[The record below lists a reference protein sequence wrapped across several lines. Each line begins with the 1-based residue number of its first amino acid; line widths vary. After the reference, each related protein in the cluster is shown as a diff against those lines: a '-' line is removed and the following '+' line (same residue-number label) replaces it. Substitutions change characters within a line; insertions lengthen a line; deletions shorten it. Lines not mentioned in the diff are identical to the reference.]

1 MRRVI
6 SFLFVFILLHQA
18 AVAQGTRLTVFAAA
32 SLTDAMN
39 AIDQAWVARHH
50 PRLRLSF
57 ASSSTLARQLDHGAN
72 ANLFASADEAW
83 MNWVAERHLVDTA
96 SRRDVVSN
104 QLVLVVPKQHSQ
116 HIDIK
121 PGFDLA
127 GLLGPTGRLALGDP
141 SNVPAGR
148 YAKQALTNLG
158 VWASVSKNL
167 APAENVRSALLLVER
182 GEVPAGIVYATDAA
196 ASSRVTVDGIFPADS
211 HDPIKYPF
219 AITRV
224 GDTPEARSLLDFIA
238 GPEGIQIFT
247 RFGFSTDSSGAGK

>member
-1 MRRVI
+1 MRRLI
-6 SFLFVFILLHQA
+6 SLLFIFILLHQA

-39 AIDQAWVARHH
+39 AIDQAWVAKHH
-50 PRLRLSF
+50 PPLRLSF

-72 ANLFASADEAW
+72 ASLFASADEAW
-83 MNWVAERHLVDTA
+83 MNWVAERHLVVTS

-141 SNVPAGR
+141 TNVPAGR

-158 VWASVSKNL
+158 SL
-167 APAENVRSALLLVER
+167 GFRQQAPGACRECSQRIVVGGTGRGARRYCLRDRCGGLIPGYHCRHLSTRQPRSHQIPIR
-182 GEVPAGIVYATDAA
+182 YHPGRRYA
-196 ASSRVTVDGIFPADS
+196 
-211 HDPIKYPF
+211 
-219 AITRV
+219 
-224 GDTPEARSLLDFIA
+224 
-238 GPEGIQIFT
+238 
-247 RFGFSTDSSGAGK
+247 